1 MLFEKFKTFAQ
12 VVGFV
17 TIGLLALLGV
27 LGLAKG
33 SSPVLAAVGLAP
45 AAPQAATVPEVMNYQ
60 GILKDADGNPL
71 NGSYTMTFRIYDE
84 PEGGNN
90 LCEETHAN
98 VTVRDGHFNVLLGY
112 SVPLSAE
119 LFSSPDRYIG
129 VTVDPYDEMYP
140 RQRFATVPY
149 AFHANRA
156 FGLSAADGDPLDA
169 VTVDDDGKVG
179 IGTTSP
185 SVPLHV
191 RGGSDASLSGGG
203 YFVAGSTT
211 AGNIAIDNNEIMA
224 RNNGSASPLYLNK
237 DGGDVHIGG
246 AKLEVNGQ
254 IRAKS
259 GAPSGNVTTHG
270 YTFGDGG
277 DLDGGMFSDADNTL
291 KFATNGT
298 TRMTIEGGYVGIGT
312 TDPSKR
318 LDVSGSANVSG
329 DIAWGGHLG
338 SMTLSEE
345 YHVEAPGST
354 GWNVVDMG
362 SAENSICFLVGV
374 AVNDVDDKD
383 EWVKCAIDKEGEEGG
398 HWKLKAYGTDDDDD
412 AWCEARCLSW

>member
-1 MLFEKFKTFAQ
+1 MILKKVQAFAQINRKGGTKMVCKKFKTFAQ

-71 NGSYTMTFRIYDE
+71 NGTHTMTFRIYDE

-90 LCEETHAN
+90 LWEETHAD

-112 SVPLSAE
+112 SVPLSAT

-129 VTVDPYDEMYP
+129 VTVDPHDEMHP

-169 VTVDDDGKVG
+169 VTVDDDGNLGNTSIAGDLGISGKTTIGGNVG

-185 SVPLHV
+185 GAPLHV
-191 RGGSDASLSGGG
+191 VGGSDASLSGGG
-203 YFVAGSTT
+203 YFVAGSTSSR
-211 AGNIAIDNNEIMA
+211 NLVIDNNEIMA
-224 RNNGSASPLYLNK
+224 RNNGYTSTLYLNK
-237 DGGDVHIGG
+237 DGGEVHIGD
-246 AKLEVNGQ
+246 
-254 IRAKS
+254 
-259 GAPSGNVTTHG
+259 NVG
-270 YTFGDGG
+270 IVGDGNDG
-277 DLDGGMFSDADNTL
+277 TNAALKIQSPGQVMLLDGNEIDS
-291 KFATNGT
+291 NGT
-298 TRMTIEGGYVGIGT
+298 LYLNKNSE
-312 TDPSKR
+312 K
-318 LDVSGSANVSG
+318 
-329 DIAWGGHLG
+329 DIKWGGHLG
-338 SMTLSEE
+338 SMELSGE
-345 YHVEAPGST
+345 YHLVAHN
-354 GWNVVDMG
+354 GWAEMDLR

-374 AVNDVDDKD
+374 AFNDVDDSD
-383 EWVKCAIDKEGEEGG
+383 EWVKCCVDIDGG
-398 HWKLKAYGTDDDDD
+398 RWKLKAYESDDDND